1 MAKEHI
7 LQDSDLTA
15 PERERVEAALMPEE
29 HVLWVGRPSPKGSPW
44 SGVILLI
51 WALIVPG
58 TVVWVFLLNN
68 ITPGPDSYLFLAFVL
83 LFTVFPLGSA
93 LIRIMKHRLSRYS
106 FYVLTEGRALAFHR
120 SLWGKPVLKSWAS
133 EDIIRLDEHS
143 DGSGSLVFEIRIRRT
158 KHGEV
163 EEPEGLVDI
172 PNISPVKEMVQP
184 FLQKKEEEGA
194 EEEVVTLSPR
204 ERLRTS
210 ILLSVFVV
218 IGLVLSGTAVYCGV
232 RTVHQVK
239 TYTETEATVIG
250 KEWRTHSTKHGS
262 RREWHTRYQYEVDG
276 HTYQGTLDTSETPEP
291 FKRGASLP
299 ILYNPEAPEE
309 SIGNQF
315 FELWGVVLIPG
326 VIGLAFLLVGVF
338 ALRSHLKGGRS
349 GAKET
354 RQETAE
360 PV

>member
-15 PERERVEAALMPEE
+15 PERERVEAALGQGER
-29 HVLWVGRPSPKGSPW
+29 VLRVWRPSPKGSPW

-68 ITPGPDSYLFLAFVL
+68 ITPGPDSYLFLAFAL

-133 EDIIRLDEHS
+133 EDIIRLEEYS
-143 DGSGSLVFEIRIRRT
+143 DGSGSLVFEIRVRRT

-250 KEWRTHSTKHGS
+250 KEWRTHSTEHGS

-276 HTYQGTLDTSETPEP
+276 HTYQGTLDTSETPKP

-315 FELWGVVLIPG
+315 FELWGAVLISG
-326 VIGLAFLLVGVF
+326 VVGLVFLLVGLF

-349 GAKET
+349 GAKEAC
-354 RQETAE
+354 QETAE

>member
-58 TVVWVFLLNN
+58 TVVWVFLSNN

-133 EDIIRLDEHS
+133 EDIIRLEEYS
-143 DGSGSLVFEIRIRRT
+143 DGSGSLVFEIRVRRT

-163 EEPEGLVDI
+163 EETEGLVDI
-172 PNISPVKEMVQP
+172 PNISSVKEMVQP
-184 FLQKKEEEGA
+184 YLPKEEEEGA
-194 EEEVVTLSPR
+194 EEEEAPLSPR

-210 ILLSVFVV
+210 IILSVFVV

-276 HTYQGTLDTSETPEP
+276 HTYQGTLGTSETPKP

-315 FELWGVVLIPG
+315 FELWGFVLIPG
-326 VIGLAFLLVGVF
+326 GIGLVFLLVGVF
-338 ALRSHLKGGRS
+338 ALRSHLKSGRP
-349 GAKET
+349 GAKEAC
-354 RQETAE
+354 QEE
-360 PV
+360 PERV